1 MMNSN
6 IQGQISFLQHSCQ
19 VVHQGAAKLLE
30 ARNTFSRSALYDS
43 FDSFAIRVVNP
54 WNKLPLDVVMA
65 PNLNSFKSRLNVHY
79 KNFPLKLCPSF
90 MSAR

>member
-1 MMNSN
+1 MK
-6 IQGQISFLQHSCQ
+6 QDLLGL
-19 VVHQGAAKLLE
+19 KLGDIPENYQRPYVRRLGK
-30 ARNTFSRSALYDS
+30 
-43 FDSFAIRVVNP
+43 DSFAFRVVNP

-79 KNFPLKLCPSF
+79 KNFPLKFCPSF

>member
-1 MMNSN
+1 MVNFGYPYN
-6 IQGQISFLQHSCQ
+6 DIVIC
-19 VVHQGAAKLLE
+19 K
-30 ARNTFSRSALYDS
+30 DS
-43 FDSFAIRVVNP
+43 TDYLSKNRYVRRLGRDSFAFRVVNP

-79 KNFPLKLCPSF
+79 KNFPLKFCPSF

>member
-1 MMNSN
+1 MFINSLYICVHLN
-6 IQGQISFLQHSCQ
+6 IY
-19 VVHQGAAKLLE
+19 
-30 ARNTFSRSALYDS
+30 RSTLKKRLGK
-43 FDSFAIRVVNP
+43 DSFAFRVVNP
-54 WNKLPLDVVMA
+54 WNKLPLVMA

>member
-1 MMNSN
+1 MKMK
-6 IQGQISFLQHSCQ
+6 Q
-19 VVHQGAAKLLE
+19 VLFGLKLGDIPENYRRINMLE
-30 ARNTFSRSALYDS
+30 DYIGK
-43 FDSFAIRVVNP
+43 DSFAFRVVNP

-79 KNFPLKLCPSF
+79 KNFPQKFCPSF